1 MNISL
6 LVNSATQKLIDHVEE
21 LTILDQAIGDGD
33 HGLNMKR
40 GSKAIQD
47 KLAQWS
53 ELSTQATLTAMGKTC
68 IAMIGGASGPVFGTL
83 LLTLGKE
90 LPEQPD
96 HNDLARALRLAI
108 EAVTRLGKA
117 EIGQKTL
124 LDVLDPLQ
132 KCLAAGGESLVARAK
147 QCALDSC
154 EATAHMEASRGRS
167 SFLGERALGHI
178 DPGSR
183 SVALIVS
190 AICDA
195 L

>member
-6 LVNSATQKLIDHVEE
+6 LVTRATQNLIDHVEE
-21 LTILDQAIGDGD
+21 LTTLDQAIGDGD
-33 HGLNMKR
+33 HGLNMRR
-40 GSKAIQD
+40 GSKAIQE
-47 KLAQWS
+47 KLPHWS

-68 IAMIGGASGPVFGTL
+68 ISTIGGASGPVFGTL

-90 LPEQPD
+90 LPDQPD
-96 HNDLARALRLAI
+96 HHDLARALKLAI

-117 EIGQKTL
+117 ELGQKTL
-124 LDVLDPLQ
+124 LDVLGPLQ
-132 KCLAAGGESLVARAK
+132 KCLDAGGDSLVARVK

-154 EATAHMEASRGRS
+154 EATAHIEATRGRA
-167 SFLGERALGHI
+167 SFLGQRALGHV

-190 AICDA
+190 AVCDA

>member
-6 LVNSATQKLIDHVEE
+6 LVTRATQNLIDHVEE
-21 LTILDQAIGDGD
+21 LTTLDQAIGDGD
-33 HGLNMKR
+33 HGLNMRR
-40 GSKAIQD
+40 GSQAIQE
-47 KLAQWS
+47 KLPHWS

-68 IAMIGGASGPVFGTL
+68 ISTIGGASGPVFGTL

-90 LPEQPD
+90 LPDQPD
-96 HNDLARALRLAI
+96 HHDLARALKLAI

-117 EIGQKTL
+117 ELGQKTL

-132 KCLAAGGESLVARAK
+132 KCLDAGGDALVARVK

-154 EATAHMEASRGRS
+154 EATAHIEATRGRA
-167 SFLGERALGHI
+167 SFLGQRALGHV

-190 AICDA
+190 AVCDA